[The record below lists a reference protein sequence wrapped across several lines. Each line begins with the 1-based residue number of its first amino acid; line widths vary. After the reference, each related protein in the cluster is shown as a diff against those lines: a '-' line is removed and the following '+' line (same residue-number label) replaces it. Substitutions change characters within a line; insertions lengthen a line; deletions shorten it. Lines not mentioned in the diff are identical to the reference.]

1 MRRRLATVFVL
12 ATTFVSMSNLTACAQ
27 TAKEDPVEKQN
38 QQREAQQPEPPQ
50 PAEVEQTDRSV
61 GKNIEG

>member
-12 ATTFVSMSNLTACAQ
+12 ATFVSMNNLTACGQ
-27 TAKEDPVEKQN
+27 TAKEDPVEEQN
-38 QQREAQQPEPPQ
+38 QQREAQQPEPSQ
-50 PAEVEQTDRSV
+50 PTEVEQTDRSV